1 MSDTT
6 DEDPIDSKDISNTN
20 LDQEMRQSYLDY
32 AMSVIVSRAL
42 PDARD
47 GLKPVH
53 RRILYSMHEDG
64 YDYNKQYRKSAR
76 VVGSVIGKYHPHGD
90 QSIYDALVRMAQPFS
105 LHLPLV
111 DGQGNFGSVDGDP
124 PAAMRYTEVRMEK
137 IAHHLLNDINLDT
150 VDFQENYDNSESE
163 PIVLPA
169 EFPNLL
175 VNGAGG
181 IAVGMATNIPP
192 HNLNEIT
199 EACMFMIDNPETD
212 DQEMDQRLCE
222 IVPGPDFPTG
232 GIILGKS
239 GARSAYT
246 TGKGSVVIRAKVE
259 IEEIRKDR
267 EALIVTEIPYQL
279 NKVLLIQ
286 KIADLVRNKTIEG
299 ISDLRDESD
308 RHGMRIVIELK
319 RDSVA
324 EVILNQLYKF
334 TQLQTSFG
342 ANMVALDK
350 GTPKSMKL
358 REMLTCFIDF
368 REEVVTRRLKFKL
381 NKARDRAHLL
391 VGLAIAVSNIDEI
404 IKLIRSSKSPAEARE
419 DLMDREWPAKDV
431 KSLIKLIDDPRH
443 GITAKDNCSFTEEQA
458 RAILELRLQRL
469 TAMGIDEIKSE
480 LDDLKGTIEDLL
492 LTLSDKGKI
501 YDIIKDELTYVKD
514 NFAVERRTEIL
525 GELDDVE
532 DEDLIKKEDMA
543 VTVTRSGYI
552 KRVPLST
559 YRAQNRGGKGRAGM
573 QTKDDDFVRHIFISN
588 THQPILFFSSKG
600 MVYRLKTWKLPLSS
614 PQAKG
619 KAMVNLLPLDEDER
633 ITTVMSLPENQDEWE
648 NLYVIFA
655 TSSGGVRRNS
665 LADFWRINKNG
676 KIAMKL
682 DSKERIISVQTC
694 TEDNDIL
701 LASKKGQSIRFN
713 VDKVRVF
720 ASRSSTGVR
729 GIRLSKN
736 DSVVGMAVLN
746 RVKASN
752 DELRAYLKMSSMMR
766 KATADES
773 NDDDDD
779 DLDFEG
785 NDIELSTERYS
796 ELAASEEII
805 LTVASNGQGKRS
817 SAYEYRTTNRGGK
830 GVIGIKMTKSHGDL
844 VASFV
849 VDENDQI
856 MLIDNSGKLIRCPI
870 TDIRIM
876 GRTTQGVKIFNI
888 DKNAHVVS
896 VERIFESEGEE
907 EWRLLFIQVLS
918 IHLP

>member
-766 KATADES
+766 KATVDES
-773 NDDDDD
+773 NDDDD

-907 EWRLLFIQVLS
+907 E
-918 IHLP
+918 